1 MYLTIM
7 LFPGRRYLAKQKV
20 GNLAELNVSCDLY
33 FSIYKM
39 ASLSLSCLA
48 LG

>member
-7 LFPGRRYLAKQKV
+7 LFPGRRYLAKGEV
-20 GNLAELNVSCDLY
+20 GNIAELNVSRDLF

-39 ASLSLSCLA
+39 APLSLSCFA
-48 LG
+48 FG

>member
-1 MYLTIM
+1 M
-7 LFPGRRYLAKQKV
+7 LFPGSRYLAKQEV
-20 GNLAELNVSCDLY
+20 GDIAELNVSRDLF

-39 ASLSLSCLA
+39 VPLSLSCLA